1 MTDLDNNRTNASA
14 PAKTEDEI
22 TNVDLQFMG
31 TPQDKMDEQLDMQDV
46 APGEHRDLGLNKQDV
61 ASLGSMITSDPAST
75 TPGEETSLS
84 TKDDEDSSD

>member
-1 MTDLDNNRTNASA
+1 MTERDDNRTHSA
-14 PAKTEDEI
+14 APVKTEDEI

-31 TPQDKMDEQLDMQDV
+31 GQQDKRNGQNEQLDMQDV

-84 TKDDEDSSD
+84 TKDDEV